1 MNGAIDAL
9 LAPDVRPFVIAG
21 AIMIVLAGIEM
32 LTSVIGF
39 SISHVV
45 GKDFDFDGH
54 SGAGLAS
61 VMVWINAGRVP
72 LLILIFLLLGV
83 FSIEG
88 FFLQAIA
95 HGIGAPMP
103 TWIASLLALAGT
115 PSVVRLAGRAIARA
129 IPRDETYAINEED
142 LVGRVGVVTIGPLDH
157 GLPGRVR
164 LKDAFGNWHSAA
176 ARASSDSKELG
187 IGTSVLLVARDEKG
201 FVAIAAPAELLES

>member
-1 MNGAIDAL
+1 MNGAIEAL

-21 AIMIVLAGIEM
+21 AIMIVLAGLEM
-32 LTSVIGF
+32 LTSLIGV

-54 SGAGLAS
+54 SGPGLAGI
-61 VMVWINAGRVP
+61 MIWINAGRVP

-88 FFLQAIA
+88 FFVQAIA
-95 HGIGAPMP
+95 HGLGASMP

-115 PSVVRLAGRAIARA
+115 PWVVRLAGRKIARA

-142 LVGRVGVVTIGPLDH
+142 LIGRVGVVTIGPLDH

-176 ARASSDSKELG
+176 ARASSDSTELA
-187 IGTSVLLVARDEKG
+187 IGTSVLLVARDQKG
-201 FVAIAAPAELLES
+201 FVAIAAPKELLES

>member
-1 MNGAIDAL
+1 MNGAIEAL

-21 AIMIVLAGIEM
+21 AIMIVLAGLEM
-32 LTSVIGF
+32 LTSLIGV

-54 SGAGLAS
+54 SGPGLAG
-61 VMVWINAGRVP
+61 MMIWINAGRVP

-88 FFLQAIA
+88 FFVQAIA
-95 HGIGAPMP
+95 HGLGASMP

-115 PSVVRLAGRAIARA
+115 PWVVRLAGRKIARA

-142 LVGRVGVVTIGPLDH
+142 LIGRVGVVTSARSITDCLAEFGSKTLSAIGI
-157 GLPGRVR
+157 
-164 LKDAFGNWHSAA
+164 
-176 ARASSDSKELG
+176 ARRRAPVPDSTELA

-201 FVAIAAPAELLES
+201 FVAIAAPQELIES